1 MLTRALVLLLLTA
14 IACLPAWM
22 LPELDGTEGRRV
34 QIAVE
39 MVARGDWLVPT
50 LGHEPTWAKP
60 PLHYWLLATILQWF
74 GDHPML
80 LRLPSVL
87 GAWFAAWLAGE
98 LLRRRF
104 GPVAGWIGALGIAC
118 APLVVFTWPT
128 AEIDPLFASFVATSL
143 MALATGVARDQ
154 RLLVVASGLLG
165 GLAMLQKGP
174 PLFLF
179 GLGAYLVWWRERRLR
194 YAWLHFVP
202 MLGVALAYYVPL
214 WLLRVDPSA
223 MLAVAN
229 EESVGR
235 VKFFEW
241 QHVRAVPEFWL
252 RAVAIQLPL
261 GWWAFHEWRG
271 GRRAPGG
278 WASGNRQPIDRQ
290 PIDRP
295 PVDSQPVDRAPL
307 VRAPVDAG
315 DLTLR
320 MASGAVVV
328 AVAVLT
334 FFPGRATRYLLPNVL
349 LLAFAVAP
357 AVAGF
362 VASAGPLSPRARG
375 GLRVVAGLGGLAA
388 CVLPFVPSPAIGLG
402 SVAFAVVAAVGALAV
417 RTPRALVAFCLAVP
431 LVAAWTVGL
440 DRTLHW
446 SEGRRAR
453 RPAAEVLRAEMAR
466 LGVPSVQLPRPE
478 DLQTV
483 GHFDSVLLLELGVLP
498 HGDELLRR
506 PVVAHWVLHEVGGL
520 PPVQLDDYVER
531 VRVSLPFESFVLAE
545 RVGRR

>member
-1 MLTRALVLLLLTA
+1 MLTRALVLLLFTA

-39 MVARGDWLVPT
+39 MVERGDWLVPT

-60 PLHYWLLATILQWF
+60 PLHYWLLATILQCLA
-74 GDHPML
+74 DHPML

-98 LLRRRF
+98 LLRRWF
-104 GPVAGWIGALGIAC
+104 GPSAGWIGAFGIAC

-128 AEIDPLFASFVATSL
+128 AEIDPLFASLVAASL
-143 MALATGVARDQ
+143 WALATGVARDQ
-154 RLLVVASGLLG
+154 RLLVAASGLLA

-194 YAWLHFVP
+194 HAWLHFVP
-202 MLGVALAYYVPL
+202 MLLVALAYYVPL

-241 QHVRAVPEFWL
+241 QHVRAVPGFWL
-252 RAVAIQLPL
+252 RAIAIQLPL
-261 GWWAFHEWRG
+261 GLWAFREWKG
-271 GRRAPGG
+271 PRRAS
-278 WASGNRQPIDRQ
+278 A
-290 PIDRP
+290 
-295 PVDSQPVDRAPL
+295 
-307 VRAPVDAG
+307 DAG

-328 AVAVLT
+328 AAAVLT
-334 FFPGRATRYLLPNVL
+334 LFPGRATRYLLPNVL
-349 LLAFAVAP
+349 LLTFAVAP

-362 VASAGPLSPRARG
+362 VASTGPLPRRTKD
-375 GLRVVAGLGGLAA
+375 GLRLAAGLSGLAA
-388 CVLPFVPSPAIGLG
+388 CVLPFVPLPSIGPG
-402 SVAFAVVAAVGALAV
+402 SVAFAVVVAGGAMAV
-417 RTPRALVAFCLAVP
+417 RSRRGLVGLCLALP

-440 DRTLHW
+440 ERTLDW
-446 SEGRRAR
+446 SEGRRTR
-453 RPAAEVLRAEMAR
+453 LPAAEVLRAEMAR
-466 LGVPSVQLPRPE
+466 LGVPSARLPRPE

-498 HGDELLRR
+498 HGDELQRR
-506 PVVAHWVLHEVGGL
+506 PVVAHWVLHEVGGS
-520 PPVQLDDYVER
+520 PPVELDDYVER
-531 VRVSLPFESFVLAE
+531 VRVSLPFKSFVLAE

>member
-1 MLTRALVLLLLTA
+1 
-14 IACLPAWM
+14 
-22 LPELDGTEGRRV
+22 
-34 QIAVE
+34 
-39 MVARGDWLVPT
+39 
-50 LGHEPTWAKP
+50 
-60 PLHYWLLATILQWF
+60 
-74 GDHPML
+74 
-80 LRLPSVL
+80 VL

-98 LLRRRF
+98 LLRRWF
-104 GPVAGWIGALGIAC
+104 GPPAGWAGALGVAC
-118 APLVVFTWPT
+118 APLVVLTWPT
-128 AEIDPLFASFVATSL
+128 AEIDPLFASLVAASL
-143 MALATGVARDQ
+143 WALATGVARDQ
-154 RLLVVASGLLG
+154 RLLVAVSGLLA

-194 YAWLHFVP
+194 HASLHFLP
-202 MLGVALAYYVPL
+202 MLAVALAYYVPL

-261 GWWAFHEWRG
+261 GLWCFREWRG
-271 GRRAPGG
+271 ARVAR
-278 WASGNRQPIDRQ
+278 
-290 PIDRP
+290 
-295 PVDSQPVDRAPL
+295 L
-307 VRAPVDAG
+307 DAG

-349 LLAFAVAP
+349 LLTFAVAP
-357 AVAGF
+357 AVARF
-362 VASAGPLSPRARG
+362 AASEEPLPRLATG
-375 GLRVVAGLGGLAA
+375 GLRGIAALAGLAA
-388 CVLPFVPSPAIGLG
+388 CVLPFVPSPAIGMG
-402 SVAFAVVAAVGALAV
+402 SVAFAVAAGLGALAV
-417 RTPRALVAFCLAVP
+417 RTPRGAVALCLALP
-431 LVAAWTVGL
+431 LVAAWTVGI
-440 DRTLHW
+440 DRTLQW

-453 RPAAEVLRAEMAR
+453 LPAAKVLRTEMAR
-466 LGVPSVQLPRPE
+466 LGVPLVRQPRPE

-498 HGDELLRR
+498 PGDELMRR
-506 PVVAHWVLHEVGGL
+506 SVTAHWVLHEVGGL
-520 PPVQLDDYVER
+520 PPVVLDDYVER
-531 VRVSLPFESFVLAE
+531 VRVSLPFKSFVLAE

>member
-14 IACLPAWM
+14 IACLPVWM

-98 LLRRRF
+98 LLRRWF

-128 AEIDPLFASFVATSL
+128 AEIDPLFASLVATSL
-143 MALATGVARDQ
+143 TALATGVARDQ
-154 RLLVVASGLLG
+154 RLLVVASGLLA

-194 YAWLHFVP
+194 YAWQHFVP

-261 GWWAFHEWRG
+261 GWWAFREWRG
-271 GRRAPGG
+271 ARRAP
-278 WASGNRQPIDRQ
+278 
-290 PIDRP
+290 
-295 PVDSQPVDRAPL
+295 VD
-307 VRAPVDAG
+307 RAPVDAG

-357 AVAGF
+357 AVARF
-362 VASAGPLSPRARG
+362 VALAGPLSPRARG

-388 CVLPFVPSPAIGLG
+388 CVLPFVPSTAIGLG

-417 RTPRALVAFCLAVP
+417 RTPRALVVFCLALP

-440 DRTLHW
+440 DRTLQW

-466 LGVPSVQLPRPE
+466 LGVPSVRLPRPE

-531 VRVSLPFESFVLAE
+531 VRVSLPFKSFVLAE

>member
-14 IACLPAWM
+14 IACLPVWM

-39 MVARGDWLVPT
+39 MVERGDWLVPT

-60 PLHYWLLATILQWF
+60 PLHYWLLATILRWF

-98 LLRRRF
+98 LLRRWF

-154 RLLVVASGLLG
+154 RLLVALSGVLG

-174 PLFLF
+174 PLCLF

-202 MLGVALAYYVPL
+202 MLLVALAYYVPL

-235 VKFFEW
+235 VKLFEW

-252 RAVAIQLPL
+252 RAVAIHLPL
-261 GWWAFHEWRG
+261 GLWAFREWRG
-271 GRRAPGG
+271 ARRA
-278 WASGNRQPIDRQ
+278 A
-290 PIDRP
+290 
-295 PVDSQPVDRAPL
+295 
-307 VRAPVDAG
+307 VDAG

-320 MASGAVVV
+320 MASGAVVL

-349 LLAFAVAP
+349 LMAFAVAP
-357 AVAGF
+357 AVAGH
-362 VASAGPLSPRARG
+362 VASAGALSPRVG
-375 GLRVVAGLGGLAA
+375 GALRVVAGLGGLAA

-402 SVAFAVVAAVGALAV
+402 SAACAVAIAAGALAV
-417 RTPRALVAFCLAVP
+417 RTRRGLVAFCLALP

-466 LGVPSVQLPRPE
+466 LGVPSVRLPRPE

-506 PVVAHWVLHEVGGL
+506 PVVAHWVLHEVGGM
-520 PPVQLDDYVER
+520 PPELLDGYVER

>member
-14 IACLPAWM
+14 TACLPVWM

-39 MVARGDWLVPT
+39 MVERGDWLVPT

-60 PLHYWLLATILQWF
+60 PLHYWLLATILRWF

-98 LLRRRF
+98 LLRRWF
-104 GPVAGWIGALGIAC
+104 GPVEGWIGALGIVC
-118 APLVVFTWPT
+118 APLVVFSWST
-128 AEIDPLFASFVATSL
+128 AEIDPLFASLVAASL
-143 MALATGVARDQ
+143 WALATGVARDQ
-154 RLLVVASGLLG
+154 RLLVAASGLLA

-194 YAWLHFVP
+194 HAWLHFLP
-202 MLGVALAYYVPL
+202 MLLVALAYYVPL

-261 GWWAFHEWRG
+261 GLWAFREWKG
-271 GRRAPGG
+271 PRRA
-278 WASGNRQPIDRQ
+278 SG
-290 PIDRP
+290 
-295 PVDSQPVDRAPL
+295 
-307 VRAPVDAG
+307 DAG

-320 MASGAVVV
+320 MASAAVVV
-328 AVAVLT
+328 AVVVLT

-357 AVAGF
+357 AVARF
-362 VASAGPLSPRARG
+362 VASAGPLSRRTTI
-375 GLRVVAGLGGLAA
+375 GLRGIAGLGGIAA
-388 CVLPFVPSPAIGLG
+388 CVLPFVPSQAIGLG
-402 SVAFAVVAAVGALAV
+402 SVAFAVVVAVGALAV
-417 RTPRALVAFCLAVP
+417 RTPRGILGLCLALP
-431 LVAAWTVGL
+431 LVAVWTVGL
-440 DRTLHW
+440 DRTLRW
-446 SEGRRAR
+446 SEGGRAR
-453 RPAAEVLRAEMAR
+453 RPAAELLRAEMVR
-466 LGVPSVQLPRPE
+466 LGVPAERLPRPE

-483 GHFDSVLLLELGVLP
+483 GHFDSVLLLQLGVLP

-506 PVVAHWVLHEVGGL
+506 PVIAHWVLHEVGGW
-520 PPVQLDDYVER
+520 PPVVLDDYVER
-531 VRVSLPFESFVLAE
+531 VRVSLPFKSFVLAE